1 MDRKNELLMSVLG
14 VFALVIVTVGA
25 SYAFFSYTRT
35 GLTTNTITSGDISFT
50 FKDERSVSIENAF
63 PVADAVAIADSTN
76 AYTFSVSGA
85 VSEGADVTFKYN
97 VTLVSDNTK
106 TVKPTAT
113 AEELE
118 EGNVVKGYFTNDQI
132 KVNLL
137 RGTTD
142 YLFGT
147 ANTGVLLSTVAG
159 FGEGLTSGS
168 GVIAKD
174 VEVNAGET
182 DNYTLKMWIDEGVDY
197 SNTISTSDGTDEE
210 NDAQTSVGKYNGYTY
225 TLKVKVDSTAVNNY
239 TGTPQQ

>member
-147 ANTGVLLSTVAG
+147 ANSGVLLSTVAG
-159 FGEGLTSGS
+159 FASGVTSGS

-174 VEVNAGET
+174 VEVNAGEI

-197 SNTISTSDGTDEE
+197 SNTISTSDGTDAE
-210 NDAQTSVGKYNGYTY
+210 NDKQTSVGKYNGYTY
-225 TLKVKVDSTAVNNY
+225 TLKVKVDSEAVNNY

>member
-25 SYAFFSYTRT
+25 SYAFFSYSRT
-35 GLTTNTITSGDISFT
+35 GATTNTVTSGDISFT
-50 FKDERSVSIENAF
+50 FKDERSVSITNAF
-63 PVADAVAIADSTN
+63 PVADAVALADTTN
-76 AYTFSVSGA
+76 IYEFSVSGA
-85 VSEGADVTFKYN
+85 VSEGANVSFNYD

-106 TVKPTAT
+106 TVNPSAT
-113 AEELE
+113 AEQLE
-118 EGNVVKGYFTNDQI
+118 AGTHVKGYFTNDQI

-137 RGTTD
+137 RGENE

-147 ANTGVLLSTVAG
+147 ANTGVKLSTVAG
-159 FGEGLTSGS
+159 FGTGVTSGS
-168 GVIAKD
+168 GKIASGA
-174 VEVNAGET
+174 VEAGKT
-182 DNYTLKMWIDEGVDY
+182 DEFKLRMWIDERVDY
-197 SNTISTSDGTDEE
+197 SNTISTSDGTDTE

>member
-25 SYAFFSYTRT
+25 SYAFFSYSRT
-35 GLTTNTITSGDISFT
+35 GLTTNTVTSGDISFT

-63 PVADAVAIADSTN
+63 PVADAVALADSTN
-76 AYTFSVSGA
+76 VYEFSVTGS
-85 VSEGADVTFKYN
+85 VSEGADVTFKYD

-118 EGNVVKGYFTNDQI
+118 EGSVVKGYFTNDQI

-137 RGTTD
+137 RGTDD
-142 YLFGT
+142 YIFGD
-147 ANTGVLLSTVAG
+147 ANTGVKLSTVAG
-159 FGEGLTSGS
+159 FASGVTSGS
-168 GVIAKD
+168 GKIATGVT
-174 VEVNAGET
+174 VEAGKT
-182 DNYTLKMWIDEGVDY
+182 DSYKLKMWIDEGVDY